1 MIQLNFQNGSP
12 NSSLQIGDLVFYVS
26 NPNTNVGGFTS
37 ADSTNGLP
45 SGESPQSQLV
55 YIGNVVS
62 IDIGPNEN
70 IGLEAGD
77 FIIYV
82 QNTSSLTPPLANDYI
97 LFAKNNDTSSDLVG
111 YYNKVVFR
119 NDSPQ
124 KAELFAISCNYTES
138 SK

>member
-12 NSSLQIGDLVFYVS
+12 NSSLQVGDLVFYVG
-26 NPNTNVGGFTS
+26 NPNTNVGGFTT
-37 ADSTNGLP
+37 ADTNP
-45 SGESPQSQLV
+45 AIVNEDPQSQLI

-62 IDIGPNEN
+62 IDIGPNEVIDLN
-70 IGLEAGD
+70 AGD

-82 QNTSSLTPPLANDYI
+82 QNTSSVIPPSANDYI
-97 LFAKNNDTSSDLVG
+97 LFAKNNNASSDLVG

-119 NDSPQ
+119 NDSPK